1 MGDTFRC
8 GDNAALV
15 GYLYDEG
22 EVGERAAIAA
32 HLAICSK
39 CATEVSDLSATRQ
52 QLSAWTPPE
61 TQLDFR
67 LTSGTAA
74 PPARWWSNPLPAW
87 AQLAAAAAIFA
98 FGLALGTAATSSSDL
113 AATLQ
118 IDHSTNTQAELARLE
133 ERVQAVERRS
143 MTAVPVAMT
152 AGTAAMTARPAM
164 DDASQQEM
172 VAWVRREIRESE
184 NRNRR
189 LLAQTIL
196 NVNGFRAQ
204 DVTQAGPSS
213 FGPVETAIGA
223 RFGQRREE

>member
-8 GDNAALV
+8 GDHAALV

-22 EVGERAAIAA
+22 DIGERAAIAA
-32 HLAICSK
+32 HLAICST

-61 TQLDFR
+61 THLDFR
-67 LTSGTAA
+67 LTSGAAA

-98 FGLALGTAATSSSDL
+98 FGLALGTAATSSSEL
-113 AATLQ
+113 AATTLQ
-118 IDHSTNTQAELARLE
+118 IDDSAITQAELARLE
-133 ERVQAVERRS
+133 ERVQEVERRS
-143 MTAVPVAMT
+143 MRAVPVALN
-152 AGTAAMTARPAM
+152 
-164 DDASQQEM
+164 DASEQAM
-172 VAWVRREIRESE
+172 AAWVRQEIRESE

-204 DVTQAGPSS
+204 DVTQAGPSN
-213 FGPVETAIGA
+213 FAPIETAIGA

>member
-1 MGDTFRC
+1 MGDTFHC

-22 EVGERAAIAA
+22 DAGERAVIAA
-32 HLAICSK
+32 HLAICST
-39 CATEVSDLSATRQ
+39 CATEVAELSATRQ

-67 LTSGTAA
+67 LTSGAAA

-87 AQLAAAAAIFA
+87 AQLAAAGVIFA
-98 FGLALGTAATSSSDL
+98 VGLALGTVVTSSSDL
-113 AATLQ
+113 AATSLQ
-118 IDHSTNTQAELARLE
+118 IDDAAITETELARLE

-143 MTAVPVAMT
+143 MAAVPVAMN
-152 AGTAAMTARPAM
+152 
-164 DDASQQEM
+164 DASRQAM
-172 VAWVRREIRESE
+172 AAWVREEIRESE

-196 NVNGFRAQ
+196 NVNGVGAQ
-204 DVTQAGPSS
+204 DVTQAGPGN
-213 FGPVETAIGA
+213 FGPIEIGA

>member
-1 MGDTFRC
+1 MGDIFHC

-22 EVGERAAIAA
+22 DAGERAAIAA

-39 CATEVSDLSATRQ
+39 CASEVSDLSATRQ
-52 QLSAWTPPE
+52 QLSAWRPPE

-74 PPARWWSNPLPAW
+74 PPARWWSKPLPAW
-87 AQLAAAAAIFA
+87 AQLAAAAVIFA
-98 FGLALGTAATSSSDL
+98 FGLALGTSVTSSSDL
-113 AATLQ
+113 ATSLQ
-118 IDHSTNTQAELARLE
+118 IDESGATQAELARLH
-133 ERVQAVERRS
+133 ERMLEVERRS
-143 MTAVPVAMT
+143 MAAVPVAM
-152 AGTAAMTARPAM
+152 
-164 DDASQQEM
+164 DDASRQAM
-172 VAWVRREIRESE
+172 AAWVREEIRESE

-196 NVNGFRAQ
+196 NVNGVSAQ
-204 DVTQAGPSS
+204 EVMQAGPSN
-213 FGPVETAIGA
+213 FGPIEAAIGA